1 MASKELRPADEQ
13 GELLLARRAEPNEVP
28 IEMIRRQKSAGAA
41 LSLACQSS
49 GLEDKEIYGSLGL
62 DAGYFSRIKKGE
74 ATLQG
79 DLIRPF
85 CTVVNNRIYPEWL
98 SYQVGCTLVQIQ
110 SEAERRAQE
119 AEERAKAFEAEN
131 KLMKQLLT
139 GRIKETA

>member
-41 LSLACQSS
+41 FALACQSS

-79 DLIRPF
+79 DLVRPF
-85 CTVVNNRIYPEWL
+85 CTVVNNRIFPEWL
-98 SYQVGCTLVQIQ
+98 SFQVGCTLVQIQ
-110 SEAERRAQE
+110 SEAERRAQL
-119 AEERAKAFEAEN
+119 AEERANQAEA
-131 KLMKQLLT
+131 KYQLLAQVIQ
-139 GRIKETA
+139 GRVPA